1 MAAISLRKGHPMTTF
16 ELIRGEQLLKAEEIA
31 RMLNISRAMAYRL
44 LRRGEIPVIRISR
57 SVRVKFSDLQE
68 YAKRSRLGS
77 EA

>member
-1 MAAISLRKGHPMTTF
+1 MTTF
-16 ELIRGEQLLKAEEIA
+16 ELIRVEQLLKAEEIA

>member
-1 MAAISLRKGHPMTTF
+1 MTTF